1 MSLLYKLLELF
12 CFQNLCL
19 IHCNEVDTVALKL
32 LSIVTMSDQ
41 EQDHCCIYCY
51 KGLEIAGADIHKAGE
66 QEVVGKNHQAHKKIY
81 RMLLD
86 VEMVRVHVLKDGVE
100 VDLWYTHNSYTA
112 ASI

>member
-32 LSIVTMSDQ
+32 LSIVTMSYQ
-41 EQDHCCIYCY
+41 EQYHSCIYCY
-51 KGLEIAGADIHKAGE
+51 KWLEIAGADIHKAEE
-66 QEVVGKNHQAHKKIY
+66 QEVVGKNHQAHEKIY